1 MGKFLD
7 IFDHLK
13 LNQQDINHL
22 TRSITH
28 NGIKAAIKS
37 LPKKKSSGP
46 DGLNSFCED
55 CIILIPKPNKDT
67 TTTTKRELQVNLF
80 NEHGCKNNKILANQ
94 IRHCFKKD
102 HIT

>member
-1 MGKFLD
+1 MPTL
-7 IFDHLK
+7 LK
-13 LNQQDINHL
+13 LFHKIEREG
-22 TRSITH
+22 T
-28 NGIKAAIKS
+28 
-37 LPKKKSSGP
+37 LP
-46 DGLNSFCED
+46 NSFCED